1 MTEKFVTVARFADY
15 MRADL
20 ARQVL
25 ESAGIKV
32 VVTGQNVGN
41 IYAGLAGIADVELQ
55 TPESQAAEAREI
67 LEADRRQGE
76 DSERHPDEDLEWGDD
91 EDFEQE

>member
-20 ARQVL
+20 ARQLL
-25 ESAGIKV
+25 ESAGLKV

-67 LEADRRQGE
+67 LEAGRQQ
-76 DSERHPDEDLEWGDD
+76 DEDAGPQLDENLEWGDD

>member
-20 ARQVL
+20 ARQLL

-32 VVTGQNVGN
+32 IVTGQNVGN

-55 TPESQAAEAREI
+55 TPESQAAEAREV
-67 LEADRRQGE
+67 LEADRQQDE
-76 DSERHPDEDLEWGDD
+76 DSEQRPDEDLERGDD

>member
-20 ARQVL
+20 ARQLL
-25 ESAGIKV
+25 EGAGITV

-55 TPESQAAEAREI
+55 TPASQAAEAREI
-67 LEADRRQGE
+67 LETDRQQDE
-76 DSERHPDEDLEWGDD
+76 DSERRPDEDVEWGED

>member
-1 MTEKFVTVARFADY
+1 MTEKFITVARFADY

-20 ARQVL
+20 ARQLL
-25 ESAGIKV
+25 ESAGLKV

-67 LEADRRQGE
+67 LEANREQDE
-76 DSERHPDEDLEWGDD
+76 DAERCPDENLEWDED

>member
-1 MTEKFVTVARFADY
+1 MKEEFVTVARFADY
-15 MRADL
+15 LRADL
-20 ARQVL
+20 ARQLL
-25 ESAGIKV
+25 EGAGIKV

-41 IYAGLAGIADVELQ
+41 VYAGLAGIADVELQ

-67 LEADRRQGE
+67 LEAGRQQDE
-76 DSERHPDEDLEWGDD
+76 DSEQHPDEDLEWGED

>member
-1 MTEKFVTVARFADY
+1 

-20 ARQVL
+20 ARQLL
-25 ESAGIKV
+25 ESAGLKV

-55 TPESQAAEAREI
+55 TPESQAEEAREI
-67 LEADRRQGE
+67 LEADRQQHE
-76 DSERHPDEDLEWGDD
+76 DAGQQPDEDLEWGDD
-91 EDFEQE
+91 GDFEQE